1 MISANVDKKVMI
13 HTKTGCPYCVATKED
28 LGRRKI
34 VYEEKNLYG
43 NAQAK
48 SKVVELA
55 GKRLLPVI
63 VDGDNRRSDFKAEV
77 EISEAAVAAGEALT
91 SLQR

>member
-1 MISANVDKKVMI
+1 MDKKVI
-13 HTKTGCPYCVATKED
+13 TYTKSGCPYCVAAKED

-34 VYEEKNLYG
+34 AYEEKNLYG
-43 NAQAK
+43 NAEAL
-48 SKVVELA
+48 SKVVGLA

-77 EISEAAVAAGEALT
+77 EISEAAVAACETLT
-91 SLQR
+91 SRQG